1 MDWGWLL
8 LGIWA
13 FLTVGSSSA
22 ATFAPPTAAE
32 CLRAIGPTGN
42 LPPILRR
49 TLKPGDD
56 FQIVPAPGPH
66 DWLAAHSQ
74 AAQSFGDF
82 AKARPRR
89 PDKSRH
95 KIYLLAL
102 GDFPKDRSP
111 AISKL
116 AAYAAAYFGL
126 EVQVLAPVKLT
137 DWELTTRTN
146 RHTHKRQF
154 LTYNIL
160 KMLTGRLPDDGFCL
174 CAVTME
180 DLYPHPTW
188 NFVFGQASP
197 QNGVGVYSFA
207 RYDPAFY
214 GAERGG
220 NYQKVLLR
228 RSCRVLV
235 HEVGHLFGLEH
246 CTFYRCVMNG
256 SNHLQES
263 DGRPLHVC
271 PVCLRKLQHSIGFDP
286 VKRYKALGDFYQK
299 VGMQDEARWIANRL
313 KWITTAGSAAAPSA
327 ARGRRD

>member
-8 LGIWA
+8 LAMWA

-22 ATFAPPTAAE
+22 ADFVPPTAAE
-32 CLRAIGPTGN
+32 CLRAIGPTGD

-49 TLKPGDD
+49 ALEPADD
-56 FQIVPAPGPH
+56 FQIIPAPGPH
-66 DWLAAHSQ
+66 DWLAEHSQ

-89 PDKSRH
+89 PDKRRS
-95 KIYLLAL
+95 KIYLLGEFAE
-102 GDFPKDRSP
+102 DRSP
-111 AISKL
+111 AIGKL

-137 DWELTTRTN
+137 EWELTTRTN

-154 LTYNIL
+154 LTSDIL
-160 KMLTGRLPDDGFCL
+160 KMLRSKLPADAFCL

-214 GAERGG
+214 GGRRGG
-220 NYQKVLLR
+220 DYQKVLLR

-263 DGRPLHVC
+263 DSRPLHVC
-271 PVCLRKLQHSIGFDP
+271 PVCLRKLHYSIGFDP
-286 VKRYKALGDFYQK
+286 VKRCPLQLPDRERPHGGAPRDRPG
-299 VGMQDEARWIANRL
+299 GHRRSCGSRPRHRWSSQI
-313 KWITTAGSAAAPSA
+313 S
-327 ARGRRD
+327 

>member
-1 MDWGWLL
+1 MDWTWLL

-13 FLTVGSSSA
+13 FLAVESSSA
-22 ATFAPPTAAE
+22 ATFVPPTAAE
-32 CLRAIGPTGN
+32 CLRAIGPTDT

-49 TLKPGDD
+49 ALEPGDD
-56 FQIVPAPGPH
+56 FQIIPAPGPH
-66 DWLAAHSQ
+66 DWLAEHTEAG
-74 AAQSFGDF
+74 QSFDDF
-82 AKARPRR
+82 VKAKARR
-89 PDKSRH
+89 PDKQRN

-102 GDFPKDRSP
+102 GEFAEDRSP
-111 AISKL
+111 PIGKL
-116 AAYAAAYFGL
+116 TAYAAAYFGL
-126 EVQVLAPVKLT
+126 EVKVLAAVKLT
-137 DWELTTRTN
+137 EWELTTRTN
-146 RHTHKRQF
+146 RYTHKRQI
-154 LTYNIL
+154 LTADIL
-160 KMLTGRLPDDGFCL
+160 RALRGRLPDDGFCL

-180 DLYPHPTW
+180 DLYPHPSW

-197 QNGVGVYSFA
+197 HNGVGVYSFV

-214 GAERGG
+214 GGERSGR
-220 NYQKVLLR
+220 YQDVLLR

-263 DGRPLHVC
+263 DSRPLRVC

-286 VKRYKALGDFYQK
+286 AKRYRALGDFYRE

-313 KWITTAGSAAAPSA
+313 KWITAGE
-327 ARGRRD
+327 